1 LRVNPLGTAA
11 AYCQAMTDSGP
22 RRAGKRLLVR
32 SKPLLLAA
40 LVALS
45 LGLGACGGSGSD
57 SSSNEAETA
66 PPAGEESS
74 GGSGVGETSESEPAP
89 SGEAAKSEKV
99 EIVEF
104 SYGPDPVVVQVGG
117 KVTWQNEDTA
127 PHTATAD
134 DGSFDT
140 GTIEKGKIG
149 SATFKEPGTFTY
161 FCEIHPTMHGTVEV
175 VE

>member
-1 LRVNPLGTAA
+1 
-11 AYCQAMTDSGP
+11 M
-22 RRAGKRLLVR
+22 R
-32 SKPLLLAA
+32 SKSLLTAA

-45 LGLGACGGSGSD
+45 LGLAACGSSGSD
-57 SSSNEAETA
+57 STSSEAETA
-66 PPAGEESS
+66 PPASEESS
-74 GGSGVGETSESEPAP
+74 TEAMEETESTESEPAP
-89 SGEAAKSEKV
+89 SGEASKSEKV
-99 EIVEF
+99 DIVEF
-104 SYGPDPVVVQVGG
+104 TYQPDPVVVQVGG
-117 KVTWQNEDTA
+117 KVIWQNQDTA

-149 SATFKEPGTFTY
+149 SETFKEAGTFTY

>member
-1 LRVNPLGTAA
+1 
-11 AYCQAMTDSGP
+11 MS
-22 RRAGKRLLVR
+22 
-32 SKPLLLAA
+32 SKPLLTAA

-45 LGLGACGGSGSD
+45 LGLVACGSSGSD
-57 SSSNEAETA
+57 SSSTEAEST
-66 PPAGEESS
+66 PSGQES
-74 GGSGVGETSESEPAP
+74 GSAESTEGETAESETAP

-99 EIVEF
+99 QIVEF
-104 SYGPDPVVVQVGG
+104 TYEPDPVVVQVGG

-140 GTIEKGKIG
+140 GIIEKGKLG

>member
-1 LRVNPLGTAA
+1 
-11 AYCQAMTDSGP
+11 MSW
-22 RRAGKRLLVR
+22 
-32 SKPLLLAA
+32 KPLLAAA

-45 LGLGACGGSGSD
+45 LGLVACGGGGSD
-57 SSSNEAETA
+57 SSSTEAETA
-66 PPAGEESS
+66 PPASEESGFEQS
-74 GGSGVGETSESEPAP
+74 GSDEAEDTTGSEPAP

-104 SYGPDPVVVQVGG
+104 TYEPDPVVVQVDG
-117 KVTWQNEDTA
+117 KVIWQNQDTA

-140 GTIEKGKIG
+140 GTIEKGKLG

-161 FCEIHPTMHGTVEV
+161 FCAIHPTMHGTVEV

>member
-1 LRVNPLGTAA
+1 L
-11 AYCQAMTDSGP
+11 
-22 RRAGKRLLVR
+22 
-32 SKPLLLAA
+32 KPLLAAA

-45 LGLGACGGSGSD
+45 LGLVACGDSGSD
-57 SSSNEAETA
+57 STSSGAETT
-66 PPAGEESS
+66 PPASEETTE
-74 GGSGVGETSESEPAP
+74 ETESTESEPAP
-89 SGEAAKSEKV
+89 SGEASKSEKV
-99 EIVEF
+99 DIVEF
-104 SYGPDPVVVQVGG
+104 TYQPDPVVVQAGG
-117 KVTWQNEDTA
+117 KVIWQNQDAA

-149 SATFKEPGTFTY
+149 SETFKEAGTFTY

>member
-1 LRVNPLGTAA
+1 MMKLRALLIPVLVAA
-11 AYCQAMTDSGP
+11 S
-22 RRAGKRLLVR
+22 LV
-32 SKPLLLAA
+32 LAA
-40 LVALS
+40 CGS
-45 LGLGACGGSGSD
+45 DDDSTTGSSPPTGATTEAGGS
-57 SSSNEAETA
+57 T
-66 PPAGEESS
+66 
-74 GGSGVGETSESEPAP
+74 PAP
-89 SGEAAKSEKV
+89 SGEARKAEKV

-104 SYGPDPVVVQVGG
+104 AYGPDPVQVQVGG

-140 GTIEKGKIG
+140 GTIEQGKIG
-149 SATFKEPGTFTY
+149 SATFKQAGTYPY

>member
-1 LRVNPLGTAA
+1 MGL
-11 AYCQAMTDSGP
+11 
-22 RRAGKRLLVR
+22 
-32 SKPLLLAA
+32 KPLPAAA

-45 LGLGACGGSGSD
+45 LGLVACGGGGSD
-57 SSSNEAETA
+57 STSTTTETA
-66 PPAGEESS
+66 TTTEEA
-74 GGSGVGETSESEPAP
+74 GGSSAGGETSESEPAP

-99 EIVEF
+99 QIVEF
-104 SYGPDPVVVQVGG
+104 SYEPDPVVVQAGG
-117 KVTWQNEDTA
+117 KVIWQNEDTA

-140 GTIEKGKIG
+140 GTIEKGKLG

>member
-1 LRVNPLGTAA
+1 MGL
-11 AYCQAMTDSGP
+11 
-22 RRAGKRLLVR
+22 
-32 SKPLLLAA
+32 KPLLTAA

-45 LGLGACGGSGSD
+45 LGLVACGSSGSD
-57 SSSNEAETA
+57 STSSETETTPPASEESTESTGEDEAET
-66 PPAGEESS
+66 
-74 GGSGVGETSESEPAP
+74 ESEPAP

-104 SYGPDPVVVQVGG
+104 TYQPDPVVVQVDG
-117 KVTWQNEDTA
+117 KVTWQNQDTA

-140 GTIEKGKIG
+140 GTIEKGKLG
-149 SATFKEPGTFTY
+149 SATFKEAGTFTY

>member
-1 LRVNPLGTAA
+1 MEL
-11 AYCQAMTDSGP
+11 
-22 RRAGKRLLVR
+22 
-32 SKPLLLAA
+32 KPLLVAA

-45 LGLGACGGSGSD
+45 LGLVACGDSGSD
-57 SSSNEAETA
+57 STSSGAETT
-66 PPAGEESS
+66 PPASEEAMEDTEAAES
-74 GGSGVGETSESEPAP
+74 TESEPAP

-99 EIVEF
+99 DIVEF
-104 SYGPDPVVVQVGG
+104 TYQPDPVVVQVGG
-117 KVTWQNEDTA
+117 KVIWQNQDAA

-149 SATFKEPGTFTY
+149 SETFKEAGTFTY
-161 FCEIHPTMHGTVEV
+161 FCEIHPTMKGTVEV

>member
-1 LRVNPLGTAA
+1 
-11 AYCQAMTDSGP
+11 MS
-22 RRAGKRLLVR
+22 
-32 SKPLLLAA
+32 SKPLLAAA

-45 LGLGACGGSGSD
+45 LGLVACGSSGSD
-57 SSSNEAETA
+57 STSSEGETA
-66 PPAGEESS
+66 PPASEESTTES
-74 GGSGVGETSESEPAP
+74 ESTESEPAP
-89 SGEAAKSEKV
+89 SGEASKSEKV
-99 EIVEF
+99 DIVEF
-104 SYGPDPVVVQVGG
+104 TYQPDPVVVQVGG
-117 KVTWQNEDTA
+117 KVIWQNQDTA

-149 SATFKEPGTFTY
+149 SETFKEAGTFTY

>member
-1 LRVNPLGTAA
+1 MRMGL
-11 AYCQAMTDSGP
+11 
-22 RRAGKRLLVR
+22 
-32 SKPLLLAA
+32 KPLLTAA

-45 LGLGACGGSGSD
+45 LGLAACGGGGSD
-57 SSSNEAETA
+57 SSSSEAETA
-66 PPAGEESS
+66 PPASEETTESTEATGEDS
-74 GGSGVGETSESEPAP
+74 TESEPAP

-104 SYGPDPVVVQVGG
+104 TYQPDPVVVQVGG
-117 KVTWQNEDTA
+117 KVTWQNQDTA

-140 GTIEKGKIG
+140 GVIEKGKLG
-149 SATFKEPGTFTY
+149 SETFKEPGTFTY

>member
-1 LRVNPLGTAA
+1 
-11 AYCQAMTDSGP
+11 M
-22 RRAGKRLLVR
+22 R
-32 SKPLLLAA
+32 SKPLLTAA

-45 LGLGACGGSGSD
+45 LGLAACGGSGSD
-57 SSSNEAETA
+57 STSSEAETA
-66 PPAGEESS
+66 PPASEETTTE
-74 GGSGVGETSESEPAP
+74 ETEPTESEPAP
-89 SGEAAKSEKV
+89 SGEAKKSEKV
-99 EIVEF
+99 DIVEF
-104 SYGPDPVVVQVGG
+104 TYQPDPVVVQVGG
-117 KVTWQNEDTA
+117 KVIWQNQDTA

-149 SATFKEPGTFTY
+149 SETFKEAGTYTY

>member
-1 LRVNPLGTAA
+1 MGL
-11 AYCQAMTDSGP
+11 
-22 RRAGKRLLVR
+22 
-32 SKPLLLAA
+32 KPLFLAA

-45 LGLGACGGSGSD
+45 LGLVACGDSGSD
-57 SSSNEAETA
+57 STSEAETA
-66 PPAGEESS
+66 PPASEETTEAAD
-74 GGSGVGETSESEPAP
+74 ETEATESEPAP

-99 EIVEF
+99 DIVEF
-104 SYGPDPVVVQVGG
+104 TYQPDPVVVQAGG
-117 KVTWQNEDTA
+117 KVIWQNQDTA

-149 SATFKEPGTFTY
+149 SETFKEAGTFTY
-161 FCEIHPTMHGTVEV
+161 FCEIHPTMKGTVEV